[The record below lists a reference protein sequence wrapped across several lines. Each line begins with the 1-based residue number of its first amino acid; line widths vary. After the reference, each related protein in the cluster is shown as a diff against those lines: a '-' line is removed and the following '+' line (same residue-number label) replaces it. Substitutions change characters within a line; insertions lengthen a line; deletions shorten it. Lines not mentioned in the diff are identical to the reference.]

1 MTPISSPSS
10 DYATPLTANAST
22 YTDLTLDPENW
33 DEMKALGHRMV
44 EDMLEHLRTIRDRPA
59 WQPMPE
65 RVRETLNAAPPEKPE
80 GAESAYRDFQDQ
92 VLPYATGNVHPR
104 FWGWVMGTG
113 TPMGMLAEMLAAGMN
128 SNVFGGEQSACYVE
142 EQVVGWFRDLLGYRS
157 TGGGLLVSSCSQA
170 SLTCLTVARDIKL
183 GADVKQSGLASLE
196 RTPILY
202 ASSET
207 HNSIDKA
214 ASVLG
219 LGKAGVRIIP
229 VNTKFEMDVA
239 ALREAIDAD
248 IAAGHQPFCV
258 VASAGTVNT
267 GALDDFDAIADIAD
281 EYDLWL
287 HVDGAIGTLG
297 AISPQLKPLFRGMER
312 ADSIAFD
319 LHKWMYMPYG
329 VACALVRD
337 PEELR
342 ASFTPVVATYLARGT
357 GGLAAGKYYYG
368 GLGMDLSR
376 AFLALKVWMSVKEQG
391 MAKYRALMEQNVAHT
406 RYLVQRVNDTPDMEV
421 AAPAPLNVA
430 CIRYRPADASDET
443 VDALNRDIVIQL
455 HERGIAVPSGGIVG
469 GRYVIRVAN
478 TNQRSRREDFDILIR
493 AILEIGAELVDARMA
508 S

>member
-1 MTPISSPSS
+1 MRSNTASTTSSPP
-10 DYATPLTANAST
+10 TTE
-22 YTDLTLDPENW
+22 LTLDPENW
-33 DEMKALGHRMV
+33 DDMKLLGCEMV
-44 EDMLEHLRTIRDRPA
+44 TDMLEHLRTLRDRPA

-65 RVRETLNAAPPEKPE
+65 QTKQALREPPPEHAE
-80 GAESAYRDFQDQ
+80 GARAAYRNFQRD

-128 SNVFGGEQSACYVE
+128 PNVFGGEQSACYVE
-142 EQVVGWFRDLLGYRS
+142 EQVVGWFRDLMGYPV

-170 SLTCLTVARDIKL
+170 TLTCLTVARDVGL
-183 GADVKQSGLASLE
+183 GDEVKQHGLASM
-196 RTPILY
+196 RQQPVLY

-219 LGKAGVRIIP
+219 LGRDGVRSIP
-229 VNTKFEMDVA
+229 VDAAYQMDTRV
-239 ALREAIDAD
+239 LRSTIERDLT
-248 IAAGHQPFCV
+248 AGLKPFCI

-267 GALDDFDAIADIAD
+267 GAIDNFNEIADIAR
-281 EYDLWL
+281 EHELWM
-287 HVDGAIGTLG
+287 HVDGAIGSVG
-297 AISPQLKPLFRGMER
+297 AISPKLRPLFAGMER

-337 PEELR
+337 PDELR
-342 ASFTPVVATYLARGT
+342 ASFTPVIATYLARGV

-391 MAKYRALMEQNVAHT
+391 VAKYRAMIEQNVDDT
-406 RYLVQRVNDTPDMEV
+406 RYLVALVEAMPNLEV

-430 CIRYRPADASDET
+430 CIRFKPANVSDDEAD
-443 VDALNRDIVIQL
+443 VLNREIVIQL
-455 HERGIAVPSGGIVG
+455 HERGIAVPSGGVVG

-478 TNQRSRREDFDILIR
+478 TNQRSRRADFGILVRAVHDI
-493 AILEIGAELVDARMA
+493 GVELLQIA
-508 S
+508 SAA